1 MWLNDMEYEET
12 RDCSVFKLNNLCPE
26 FLFKMLLILFLQN
39 KSGLAGNTP
48 EVTVT
53 DSAKAV

>member
-12 RDCSVFKLNNLCPE
+12 RDSSVFKLNNLCPE
-26 FLFKMLLILFLQN
+26 FLFKMLLIFFAKQI
-39 KSGLAGNTP
+39 GLAGNTP

>member
-1 MWLNDMEYEET
+1 MWLSDMEYEET

-26 FLFKMLLILFLQN
+26 FLFKMLLIFFAKQI
-39 KSGLAGNTP
+39 GLAGNTP